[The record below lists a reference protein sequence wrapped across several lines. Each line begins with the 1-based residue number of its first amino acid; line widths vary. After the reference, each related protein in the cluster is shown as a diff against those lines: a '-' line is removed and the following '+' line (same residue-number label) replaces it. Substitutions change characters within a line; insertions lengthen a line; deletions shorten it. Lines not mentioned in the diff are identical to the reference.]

1 MPRMKNTARAD
12 GRVQS
17 RVYIGTG
24 GDGKKKYKYVYAS
37 TNKELQEKVTELKTK
52 LGKGID
58 LTAENDTFGYWAER
72 WIELK
77 KMDVSAKRWSSYEYR
92 RHYLDELADF
102 PISKIKS
109 AQIQSI
115 IVRLATSPTE
125 ATGKPLARQTLINL
139 KNIACQIFRLAIDNR
154 VMDFNPADGV
164 KVPKETEKEIR
175 EPISEEQQRW
185 IRETPHRAQTAAMIM
200 LYAGLRRGE
209 LMALTWRDI
218 DLKAHSIAV
227 CKAMEFAGNTG
238 TIANATKSE
247 SGMRT
252 VYIPDVLVDYLQ
264 KQPQT
269 DFLVSCQT
277 DGKPH
282 SETSWRR
289 MWSSYM
295 TVLNRKYADL
305 GKARAIIEGAEQG
318 RSKKPGPK
326 KLPMLIPTFTPHQLR
341 HTYITMLYLA
351 GVDVLTAKEQAGHA
365 DISTTLG
372 IYTHLDKQ
380 HKLRN
385 LDKLNQ
391 YLSGDG
397 CQMGVKTS

>member
-1 MPRMKNTARAD
+1 MARMKNTARAD

-17 RVYIGTG
+17 RVYL
-24 GDGKKKYKYVYAS
+24 GDGKYKYVYAAN
-37 TNKELQEKVTELKTK
+37 NKELQEKVTELKTK

-115 IVRLATSPTE
+115 IVRLATSPSE

-209 LMALTWRDI
+209 LMALSWQDI
-218 DLKAHSIAV
+218 DLNAHSITV

-238 TIANATKSE
+238 TIVNATKSE

-252 VYIPDVLVDYLQ
+252 VYIPDVLVDYLR

-269 DFLVSCQT
+269 NFLLSCQT

-289 MWSSYM
+289 MWNSYM
-295 TVLNRKYADL
+295 TTLNKKYADL
-305 GKARAIIEGAEQG
+305 GKAQAIIANAEQAK
-318 RSKKPGPK
+318 KKPGPK
-326 KLPMLIPTFTPHQLR
+326 KLPMLIPVFTPHQLR

-385 LDKLNQ
+385 LDKLNLF
-391 YLSGDG
+391 LSADG